1 MIDAKESNGR
11 DTVFMSKNNA
21 SINYQTIAKPV
32 SEIQA
37 PHRVHVDAYQ
47 SRNSPGNNAN
57 MSDNTKRDS
66 IVVTRVDHG
75 ISV

>member
-1 MIDAKESNGR
+1 MIDRQESNGR

-37 PHRVHVDAYQ
+37 NHRVNEDAY
-47 SRNSPGNNAN
+47 
-57 MSDNTKRDS
+57 
-66 IVVTRVDHG
+66 
-75 ISV
+75 